1 MNSFLKGFV
10 SLFNWMDCF
19 HNLSPQERLDQV
31 LDDFY
36 SDYPWIERDDK
47 KALENDF
54 KALYG
59 NSNRNNYI

>member
-10 SLFNWMDCF
+10 SLFNWTDCF
-19 HNLSPQERLDQV
+19 HNLSPHERLDQI

-36 SDYPWIERDDK
+36 SDYPWIERDDQ

-54 KALYG
+54 RALE
-59 NSNRNNYI
+59 SDHK